1 MVLKGRPYARP
12 KDFTEEFVE
21 LGLDKVRSEL
31 LMRRWDAD
39 KLAAAR
45 VWVENKD
52 TQRWAAGRG
61 DALPVDKK
69 KWLRK
74 YGLYIVIAFGVAYAL
89 TRIYRSMRMGG

>member
-1 MVLKGRPYARP
+1 MVLKGRPYSRP
-12 KDFTEEFVE
+12 KDYNEEFIE

-52 TQRWAAGRG
+52 TQRWVAQRG
-61 DALPVDKK
+61 DAPPSDKK
-69 KWLRK
+69 KLFRK
-74 YGLYIVIAFGVAYAL
+74 YGLYIVIAFGFAYTL
-89 TRIYRSMRMGG
+89 TRIYRSLHMGG